1 MLSSA
6 VPPDTRVRTGPRRA
20 RHLTVLLRASLRA
33 MPKMPLALGG
43 LVGLLTTAT
52 PALLHVGLGLPDVAV
67 LSRVAAVAVAL
78 GAGFV
83 LDDPAARTTVA
94 VPVSRAAQR
103 AVRAVPVLVLGTA
116 VWAVAAAVARTTLP
130 QDARPLFPWGGLAA
144 EAAALVALSLALA
157 AVGLRFTEGER
168 GSLVAAPGI
177 LLLVIT
183 VALLP
188 EGAALFLPP
197 GHPSWAAVHRVW
209 TGLLTAALAG
219 GVLLAGGADSARLTG
234 TRTRR

>member
-6 VPPDTRVRTGPRRA
+6 VPPDTRVLTGPRRA
-20 RHLTVLLRASLRA
+20 RHLTVLLGASLRA
-33 MPKMPLALGG
+33 MPKTPLALGA
-43 LVGLLTTAT
+43 LVGLLTTAA
-52 PALLHVGLGLPDVAV
+52 PALLHVGLGLPDVAM

-94 VPVSRAAQR
+94 VPVSRLAQR
-103 AVRAVPVLVLGTA
+103 AVRAVPVLALGMA

-130 QDARPLFPWGGLAA
+130 QETRPLFPWGGLAA
-144 EAAALVALSLALA
+144 EAAALVAISLVLA

-183 VALLP
+183 AVLLP

-197 GHPSWAAVHRVW
+197 GHTSWVAVHQVW
-209 TGLLTAALAG
+209 TGLLVAALAG
-219 GVLLAGGADSARLTG
+219 GTLLAGGADTARLT
-234 TRTRR
+234 RRR

>member
-6 VPPDTRVRTGPRRA
+6 VPPDTRALTGPGRA
-20 RHLTVLLRASLRA
+20 RHLTVLFRSSLRA
-33 MPKMPLALGG
+33 MPKTPLALGG
-43 LVGLLTTAT
+43 LVGLLTTAA
-52 PALLHVGLGLPDVAV
+52 PALLHAGLGLPDVAM

-94 VPVSRAAQR
+94 VPVSRMTQR
-103 AVRAVPVLVLGTA
+103 GVRAVPALVLA
-116 VWAVAAAVARTTLP
+116 MAMWVVAAAAARTTLP
-130 QDARPLFPWGGLAA
+130 QDTRPLFPWGGLAA

-183 VALLP
+183 LVLLP
-188 EGAALFLPP
+188 DGAALFLPP
-197 GHPSWAAVHRVW
+197 GHTSWATVHRVW
-209 TGLLTAALAG
+209 AGLLPAALAG
-219 GVLLAGGADSARLTG
+219 GALLAGGADSAR
-234 TRTRR
+234 RTRR